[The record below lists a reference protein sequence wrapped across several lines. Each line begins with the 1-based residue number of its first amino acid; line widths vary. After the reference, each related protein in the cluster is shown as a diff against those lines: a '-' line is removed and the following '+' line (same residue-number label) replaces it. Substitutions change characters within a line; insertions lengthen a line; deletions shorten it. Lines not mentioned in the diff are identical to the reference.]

1 MRGRHRATKSEPG
14 QEPGDPQ
21 RPARWWKLALVGLVG
36 VFATLAVYD
45 LTSMSGGL
53 GSAGAASASGRV
65 SPAAATRTGG
75 TSPSAPASA
84 APATSPAA
92 TPATSPASSPAS
104 HSLSVASIAA
114 FGPDGTSDGD
124 NPAIV
129 SRINGGGQ
137 PWYSSWYATP
147 EFGDLQAGT
156 GLLLDM
162 GNQVTV
168 SSVRLVLGSQQG
180 ADVQVLVGDATALGD
195 MSIAATATNV
205 GGTVRLS
212 TPARAS
218 GRYVLIWFTALPPN
232 GQGKYQVSVYGAT
245 VDGTAA

>member
-1 MRGRHRATKSEPG
+1 V
-14 QEPGDPQ
+14 QEPGEPR
-21 RPARWWKLALVGLVG
+21 RPARWWKFALLGLAGLFVL
-36 VFATLAVYD
+36 LAAYD
-45 LTSMSGGL
+45 LFSVSGEL
-53 GSAGAASASGRV
+53 GPTRPAAASSTV
-65 SPAAATRTGG
+65 SPAAASRTGG
-75 TSPSAPASA
+75 ARPAAPASA
-84 APATSPAA
+84 APAPTTPATTPARSPAA
-92 TPATSPASSPAS
+92 SGPAA
-104 HSLSVASIAA
+104 HSLSVASIVA

-147 EFGDLQAGT
+147 EFGNLQAGT

-168 SSVRLVLGSQQG
+168 SSVRLVLGGQEG
-180 ADVQVLVGDATALGD
+180 ADVQVLVGDTTALGD
-195 MSIAATATNV
+195 MSTVATATNV

-245 VDGTAA
+245 VDGTGA